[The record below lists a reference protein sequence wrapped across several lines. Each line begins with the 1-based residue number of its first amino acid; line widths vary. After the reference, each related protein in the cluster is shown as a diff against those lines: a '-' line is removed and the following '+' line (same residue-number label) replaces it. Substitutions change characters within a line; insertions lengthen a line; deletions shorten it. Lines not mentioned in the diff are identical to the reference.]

1 MSNFQFPSA
10 LNPGAL
16 AWLSEYNGSLQSI
29 SDNCLCIWTGIPLW
43 KAYEGPDYPVLVVPG
58 ESSPFG
64 KTPDIENAT
73 GIGDPDNAQFYGL
86 TKDIGRKQY
95 GTETGGSAPVRLDTN
110 IADVVRVG
118 CGGYVPLSHT
128 ETAGTPAYFNK
139 ETGVLSTVAGTLL
152 IGVFMPDNEI
162 MIYPNR
168 E

>member
-110 IADVVRVG
+110 IADVVRVDAVG
-118 CGGYVPLSHT
+118 TYPCHTPRPLAPLPTST
-128 ETAGTPAYFNK
+128 KRRAYFPPWRVPYSSVYSCLTTK
-139 ETGVLSTVAGTLL
+139 S
-152 IGVFMPDNEI
+152 
-162 MIYPNR
+162 
-168 E
+168 